1 LAADVERWP
10 VILPHYRWVR
20 LLDGEG
26 DRKLVEMAARR
37 GYIPIRWRAWQAID
51 RSGPTPVITYRH
63 VWGVTRGMNVA
74 WTFAPDPDGVQVAI
88 AHDFSPEWPMVGNF
102 VADAIIGPHF
112 VEFVARRT
120 LGRIKQV
127 VETDAARQGSPR

>member
-1 LAADVERWP
+1 
-10 VILPHYRWVR
+10 
-20 LLDGEG
+20 
-26 DRKLVEMAARR
+26 
-37 GYIPIRWRAWQAID
+37 
-51 RSGPTPVITYRH
+51 
-63 VWGVTRGMNVA
+63 
-74 WTFAPDPDGVQVAI
+74 
-88 AHDFSPEWPMVGNF
+88 MVGNF